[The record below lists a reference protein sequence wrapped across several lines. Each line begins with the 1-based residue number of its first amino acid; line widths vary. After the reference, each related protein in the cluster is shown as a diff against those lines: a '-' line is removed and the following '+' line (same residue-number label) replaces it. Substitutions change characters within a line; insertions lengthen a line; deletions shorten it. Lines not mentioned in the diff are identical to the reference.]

1 MARRGVARRVIA
13 VAVTLA
19 ATLLMPATAG
29 AADPALVSLDTTTG
43 LASPGWIDGE
53 ISEDGTTVS
62 FTADSAALPG
72 GGDGRRRIY
81 LLNRTTGTVTLV
93 SGTAAGPG
101 RANGASNGSMLTPD
115 GRFVLYSSLASNL
128 VEGDVNTRQDAFLF
142 DAVTGTTRLVS
153 RPAGDT
159 SQHDNMSI
167 PAGVTAD
174 GTRVL
179 FITFEAGNR
188 HRLRLRDLTTGVTVD
203 AAPISVVSAIA
214 NATISDDGTTVAFS
228 TDDRLTPDDTDDYYD
243 VYARTLATGHVR
255 RASRPPGAA
264 PFAGDRDAGG
274 PRLSADGA
282 RVAFT
287 SESAA
292 LGTNGISQ
300 HVFVR
305 DLAADT
311 LVIADR
317 VGPSGAIAELG
328 ISSPYDLSRNGRYIT
343 FATAST
349 SLHPEGAD
357 GKRDDDVFVHDL
369 HSGEL
374 RLVSAVGD
382 DGSPLGKGSGR
393 PVVTDSGTV
402 LFQSLTS
409 WDARDANDARD
420 LYVAEP
426 FATPAPGPG
435 PSPGPEPG
443 SEPAPGAAPP
453 AGGDPSPAPAVRPA
467 LAGTAPGPAPT
478 RPAPPAVAQVPL
490 TIKLDTSRMSAVAG
504 RRVRFGIRLSR
515 PADVRVTI
523 TRAGRRVALLR
534 RSLRVGRSTITWS
547 ARSRGRSVRVGRY
560 AVVVRAVTAGQQA
573 TKRAHLIVRR

>member
-1 MARRGVARRVIA
+1 MARRGAARRPIA

-19 ATLLMPATAG
+19 ATLLLPATAG
-29 AADPALVSLDTTTG
+29 AADPALVSLDTATG

-53 ISEDGTTVS
+53 ISEDATIVS

-115 GRFVLYSSLASNL
+115 GRFVLYGSLASNL

-142 DAVTGTTRLVS
+142 DALTGTTRLVS

-159 SQHDNMSI
+159 SQHDNVSI

-179 FITFEAGNR
+179 FITLEAGNR
-188 HRLRLRDLTTGVTVD
+188 HRLRLRDLTTKTTLD
-203 AAPISVVSAIA
+203 AAPISAVSAIA
-214 NATISDDGTTVAFS
+214 NAAISDDGTTVAFS
-228 TDDRLTPDDTDDYYD
+228 TDDRLTPDDTDDSYD
-243 VYARTLATGHVR
+243 VYVRTLDTGHVR

-292 LGTNGISQ
+292 LGTDGISQ

-311 LVIADR
+311 LVVADR
-317 VGPSGAIAELG
+317 AGPSGAIAELG
-328 ISSPYDLSRNGRYIT
+328 ISSQYDLSRDGRYVT

-349 SLHPEGAD
+349 NLHPEGAD

-369 HSGEL
+369 RSGAL

-409 WDARDANDARD
+409 WDPRDANDARD

-426 FATPAPGPG
+426 FASPASGPG
-435 PSPGPEPG
+435 SSPGPEP
-443 SEPAPGAAPP
+443 APGTGPP
-453 AGGDPSPAPAVRPA
+453 AGGDPSLTPAAPPA
-467 LAGTAPGPAPT
+467 LAGIAPGPAA
-478 RPAPPAVAQVPL
+478 RRPPASPAAAQLPL
-490 TIKLDTSRMSAVAG
+490 TMRLSTSRMSATAG
-504 RRVRFGIRLSR
+504 RRVRFGLRLSR

-523 TRAGRRVALLR
+523 TRAGHRVALLR
-534 RSLRVGRSTITWS
+534 RSLRAGRSTITWS
-547 ARSRGRSVRVGRY
+547 ARSRGRSVRAGRY
-560 AVVVRAVTAGQQA
+560 AVVVRAVSATGPQA
-573 TKRAHLIVRR
+573 TGRAHLTIRR